1 MESQLKN
8 SISIDIPNYSG
19 PLDTLLELAKAQ
31 KVDLTQISVT
41 KLADEFSEFI
51 KEFKEKNLD
60 IAFEYLLMATWL
72 TYLKSKLLLPEDEE
86 DDFKASEIA
95 EKLKLQLKKLELIRL
110 LSDELLKKKRVGRDI
125 FYRGTKGGIRSINNP
140 VYKVTLYELLK
151 AYSTVKTQS
160 IFQKINIPKLPVMT
174 TQEGIKKIKD
184 NIQHID
190 DWKKISELIPGS
202 FLKSKKTKRSGLA
215 SIFSASLEL
224 TKDGL
229 INIMQKNLFD
239 EIYIKRSSHIP
250 MRLKTK

>member
-86 DDFKASEIA
+86 DGFKASEIA

-151 AYSTVKTQS
+151 AYSIVKTQFA
-160 IFQKINIPKLPVMT
+160 FQKINIPKLPVMT
-174 TQEGIKKIKD
+174 TQEGIKRIKE
-184 NIQHID
+184 NIQLID
-190 DWKKISELIPGS
+190 DWKKLSELIPVS
-202 FLKSKKTKRSGLA
+202 FIKSRKTKKSGLA

-239 EIYIKRSSHIP
+239 DIYIKRSSHIP
-250 MRLKTK
+250 MRLKNK